1 MTAIFPLIAK
11 PSKFSPRFEE
21 MEVCIPN
28 SRRGS
33 KTEESVSPTKV
44 LESPTLAHVL
54 NLWVMVRPEGF
65 EVWQGRR
72 GDALQRPL
80 HHSVSGNV
88 DPPVS
93 TLGGRGDAR
102 LFGHSLLY
110 VAVKLNFSMSWNRA
124 PLKGERG

>member
-1 MTAIFPLIAK
+1 MLTPRNIHFSMHVRRAIYHVHQSNTRNNIVTQIQVPNFLNSATSFEISSVTAIFPPIAK

-44 LESPTLAHVL
+44 LESPILARVL

-72 GDALQRPL
+72 GDVLQ
-80 HHSVSGNV
+80 
-88 DPPVS
+88 
-93 TLGGRGDAR
+93 
-102 LFGHSLLY
+102 
-110 VAVKLNFSMSWNRA
+110 
-124 PLKGERG
+124 